1 MAIAWAPAGGCWIC
15 SMKFTARDGAVEQ
28 RHVEN
33 APALVAAH
41 RARGDEFACQGRTNS
56 ERQSELPECRKQRR
70 HQQA

>member
-33 APALVAAH
+33 APALV
-41 RARGDEFACQGRTNS
+41 FACRGRTNS
-56 ERQSELPECRKQRR
+56 ERQSELPAAEEW
-70 HQQA
+70 